1 MKTMT
6 IRSVEPEL
14 SEQIRKA
21 AEKEKKSINQL
32 VIDIMKKHFGLEKE
46 KKFTKSYSDLDH
58 LFGKWSQEEFDY
70 VQGKIDS
77 ERQIDRELWK

>member
-6 IRSVEPEL
+6 IRGFEPEL
-14 SEQIRKA
+14 AEKIRRT

-46 KKFTKSYSDLDH
+46 KKFTRSHDDLDH
-58 LFGKWSQEEFDY
+58 LFGKWSQEELDQI
-70 VQGKIDS
+70 QGKIDS
-77 ERQIDRELWK
+77 ERKIDRELWT